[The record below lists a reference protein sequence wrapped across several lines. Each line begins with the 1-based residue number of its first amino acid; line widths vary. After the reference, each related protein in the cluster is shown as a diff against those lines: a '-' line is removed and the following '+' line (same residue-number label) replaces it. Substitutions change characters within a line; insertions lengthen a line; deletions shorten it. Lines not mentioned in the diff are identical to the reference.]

1 MSSILTV
8 LVIAVVLLCFVWFEF
23 ILRILYAFGSRK
35 KAYELSLRYETRAI
49 HLIFSLL
56 ATYRGFR
63 ITYENCLNGPL
74 PRRFLVVSNHQSLF
88 DIPLIM
94 EMMPKDTKARFVAK
108 KSLGRGIPL
117 ISFFLNRLGHALV
130 QQDGDPV
137 HAMQAI
143 EKMMLRSRKEG
154 TLPVIFPEGH
164 RSTTG
169 ALRPFHSAGFRKMLE
184 VDPLPIL
191 VVCIDGGWK
200 YAKLG
205 DFFKGFGKEPYTIRF
220 VALLPAPETKQQAK
234 QSLATCRQLIE
245 DALNDIRAETRGAKK
260 KGS

>member
-1 MSSILTV
+1 
-8 LVIAVVLLCFVWFEF
+8 
-23 ILRILYAFGSRK
+23 
-35 KAYELSLRYETRAI
+35 
-49 HLIFSLL
+49 
-56 ATYRGFR
+56 
-63 ITYENCLNGPL
+63 
-74 PRRFLVVSNHQSLF
+74 
-88 DIPLIM
+88 
-94 EMMPKDTKARFVAK
+94 
-108 KSLGRGIPL
+108 
-117 ISFFLNRLGHALV
+117 
-130 QQDGDPV
+130 
-137 HAMQAI
+137 
-143 EKMMLRSRKEG
+143 
-154 TLPVIFPEGH
+154 
-164 RSTTG
+164 
-169 ALRPFHSAGFRKMLE
+169 MLE